1 MRARETFPVR
11 DRYNFGWYVPF
22 LGLRILISTPSSWAR
37 VRASSEVVPKVVV
50 VSKRLGQDLCNRYL
64 LIEGDFLGG
73 SFVDGLDST
82 SRWKGAGKRNFP
94 KKI

>member
-1 MRARETFPVR
+1 MQLWVIRATFGVEKF
-11 DRYNFGWYVPF
+11 DFNTKFVGKSKS
-22 LGLRILISTPSSWAR
+22 L
-37 VRASSEVVPKVVV
+37 SEVVPKVLV
-50 VSKRLGQDLCNRYL
+50 VSQRLGQDLCNRYL

-94 KKI
+94 KRSK